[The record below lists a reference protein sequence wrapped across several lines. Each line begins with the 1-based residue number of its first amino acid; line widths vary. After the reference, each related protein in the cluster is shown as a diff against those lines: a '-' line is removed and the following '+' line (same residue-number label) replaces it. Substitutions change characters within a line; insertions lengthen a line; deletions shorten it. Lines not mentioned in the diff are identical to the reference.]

1 MPSLRFYRTRRG
13 SGYSGL
19 RMRRRKIPILIAV
32 LAVIAAI
39 AIAIYLR
46 SRTAPEAA
54 RLLPRQTDG
63 ILYIDA
69 ATLRRVAQLA
79 GQTPAVPH
87 DPEYQKFIEETGFE
101 FERDLDKVAFAV
113 HAPPVA
119 QAGAAPAP
127 PDYRF
132 SEVFVARFDSDRVAN
147 YLRKLSTYVEDYRGK
162 QIYNIPIENRTV
174 RAAILGVNMV
184 AVSNTQDTGPIHE
197 MVDKYK
203 ELAMPFGG
211 PELVRDYYH
220 DVPRASVA
228 WAIARVASDSQ
239 PGLNEPSSLRS
250 LLPGAVLVTSLRY
263 LGFIQLRCDA
273 YAKNAEEAKR
283 YADNVGTLLTV
294 FRSVEANV
302 QAGGADPD
310 VKAFFDSISVEES
323 GSRAT
328 LKASLPI
335 GFIKKVLA
343 EPPQLPGAEQQPAPT
358 PPPAPKK
365 KSRRRRSH

>member
-1 MPSLRFYRTRRG
+1 
-13 SGYSGL
+13 
-19 RMRRRKIPILIAV
+19 MRRRKIPILMAV
-32 LAVIAAI
+32 LAAIAAF
-39 AIAIYLR
+39 AVAIYLR

-63 ILYIDA
+63 VLYIDA
-69 ATLRRVAQLA
+69 ATVRRVASLA
-79 GQTPAVPH
+79 GQTPTVPH

-113 HAPPVA
+113 HAAPPP
-119 QAGAAPAP
+119 AGAAASA

-132 SEVFVARFDSDRVAN
+132 SEIFVAHFDSDRVSN
-147 YLRKLSTYVEDYRGK
+147 YLRKLSTYSEDYRGK

-184 AVSNTQDTGPIHE
+184 AVSNTPDAGPIHE
-197 MVDKYK
+197 MIDHYREVA
-203 ELAMPFGG
+203 LPFGG
-211 PELVRDYYH
+211 PELVRSYYH
-220 DVPRASVA
+220 HVPAGSVA
-228 WAIARVASDSQ
+228 WGIAQIASDSQ
-239 PGLNEPSSLRS
+239 PGLNDPSSLRS
-250 LLPGAVLVTSLRY
+250 LLPGAILVSSLRY

-273 YAKNAEEAKR
+273 YAKNSDEAKR

-310 VKAFFDSISVEES
+310 VKAFFDSISVEQS
-323 GSRAT
+323 GSKAT

-343 EPPQLPGAEQQPAPT
+343 EPPQLPGAEQQPAPS
-358 PPPAPKK
+358 PAPAAPKK
-365 KSRRRRSH
+365 KSRRRKTP